1 MKQYIRMLTCLFW
14 LVAIGV
20 TSAQSR
26 TVTGNVTD
34 EQGVP
39 LPGATI
45 LEQGTANGVTTGFDG
60 NNNNFE
66 EFTKDKMIFFRENGQ
81 VLDILIAQLNS

>member
-26 TVTGNVTD
+26 NVTGNVSD

-45 LEQGTANGVTTGFDG
+45 LKQGTANGVTTDFDG
-60 NNNNFE
+60 NYNNFE
-66 EFTKDKMIFFRENGQ
+66 EFTKDKNDFFSRKWAGIRYFDCSAE
-81 VLDILIAQLNS
+81 

>member
-20 TSAQSR
+20 TSAQTR

-45 LEQGTANGVTTGFDG
+45 LVQGTANGVTTDFDG
-60 NNNNFE
+60 NFSVDVAEGASLEVSFVGYETQN
-66 EFTKDKMIFFRENGQ
+66 
-81 VLDILIAQLNS
+81 